1 MKSVAD
7 FIRNNYDRYQQE
19 LKEFCAIPSVS
30 ARSEHKPDILRAAE
44 WVADQMRGIG
54 LENIEICP
62 TAGHSIVYGDWL
74 HAPGKPTLLFYGHY
88 DVQPAEPLELWE
100 SPPWELTERGGDLY
114 ARGVVDDKGQ
124 VFMHFKALEAFM
136 QQHGK
141 LPVNVKF
148 MIEGE
153 EEVGSE
159 NIYAWIKK
167 EKARLACDALLV
179 SDTTMLGKGI
189 PSVCY
194 GLRGLCYFEVELTGP
209 TTDLHSGSFGGA
221 VPNPINLL
229 CEMMAKL
236 HDKDER
242 VAIPGFYRKVRP
254 VTKKEKKQI
263 KKLPFSDARFQRTT
277 GAPKLMGEKGY
288 STIERIWARPTLDIN
303 GIFGGY
309 TGEGAKTVIGSKATA
324 KFSTRLVADQNPRE
338 ITRLVRKHIEK
349 LTPKSVKLKFTVHSE
364 GDAWISPFD
373 HPLVVAGKSALE
385 KGFGKKAVFIRE
397 GGSIPLVS
405 MMYNA
410 FKKPC
415 VLLGFG
421 LPDEN
426 AHAPNERLNLE
437 NFRKGIL
444 SLAYYYDE
452 ASRASLAAPRP
463 SPSRRRR
470 TAKPR
475 KKKAPK
481 RRKRR

>member
-1 MKSVAD
+1 MQSVVNYIKS
-7 FIRNNYDRYQQE
+7 NYDRYLEE

-30 ARSEHKPDILRAAE
+30 ARSEHAGDLQRCAE
-44 WVADQMRGIG
+44 WVADQMKSIG
-54 LENIEICP
+54 LDNIEICP
-62 TAGHSIVYGDWL
+62 TAGYPIVYADWL

-100 SPPWELTERGGDLY
+100 SPPWDLTLRKGDLY

-124 VFMHFKALEAFM
+124 VFMHLKALEAFM
-136 QQHGK
+136 KQDGK

-159 NIYAWIKK
+159 NI
-167 EKARLACDALLV
+167 EKFVRTERKRLACDALVV

-194 GLRGLCYFEVELTGP
+194 GLRGLCYFEVEFTGP
-209 TTDLHSGSFGGA
+209 TVDLHSGSFGGA

-236 HDKDER
+236 HDKDGR
-242 VAIPGFYRKVRP
+242 VAIPGFYKAVRP
-254 VTKKEKKQI
+254 VTKQERKQI
-263 KKLPFSDARFQRTT
+263 KALPFSEKRFQKTT
-277 GAPKLMGEKGY
+277 GAKKLMGEKGY
-288 STIERIWARPTLDIN
+288 STVERIWARPTLDVN
-303 GIFGGY
+303 GIYGGY
-309 TGEGAKTVIGSKATA
+309 TGEGAKTVISSKASA
-324 KFSTRLVADQNPRE
+324 KFSTRLVADQDPKT
-338 ITRLVRKHIEK
+338 ITKLVKKHIEK
-349 LTPKSVKLKFTVHSE
+349 LTPKSVKMKFTVHSE
-364 GDAWISPFD
+364 GDGWIAPFD
-373 HPLVVAGKSALE
+373 HPLVQAGKTALE
-385 KGFGKKAVFIRE
+385 KGFKKKAVFIRE

-405 MMYNA
+405 MMYTA

-437 NFRKGIL
+437 NFQKGIL

-452 ASRASLAAPRP
+452 TGRANGTGPKKGKKGSK
-463 SPSRRRR
+463 RRR
-470 TAKPR
+470 
-475 KKKAPK
+475 
-481 RRKRR
+481 